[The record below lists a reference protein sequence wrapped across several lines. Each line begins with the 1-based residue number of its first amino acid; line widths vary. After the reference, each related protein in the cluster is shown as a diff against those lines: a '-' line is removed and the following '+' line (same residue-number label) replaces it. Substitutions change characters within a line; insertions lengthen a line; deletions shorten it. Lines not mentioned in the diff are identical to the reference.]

1 MLGNDNY
8 SRLVNSIIE
17 SILTAQETSK
27 RINLKNISAYANI
40 QSPQT
45 LTQTPLLWKTRAI
58 DKRDIQVLKGESLSL
73 LLVKGTPCAI
83 MDFFIA
89 VDSNNF
95 QLVVIAGSDV
105 IYSGTFSEYDDIS
118 EGVKMDAY
126 QDTQDGYY
134 KVSFDNV
141 KTSFSNAYLHI
152 YFRALED
159 LTIKRLH
166 INYEVIE

>member
-1 MLGNDNY
+1 M
-8 SRLVNSIIE
+8 
-17 SILTAQETSK
+17 ETP
-27 RINLKNISAYANI
+27 RV
-40 QSPQT
+40 
-45 LTQTPLLWKTRAI
+45 LLWKTRAI
-58 DKRDIQVLKGESLSL
+58 DKQDIQVSKGNSLTL
-73 LLVKGTPCAI
+73 LLVKDAPCKI
-83 MDFFIA
+83 TDFFIA
-89 VDSNNF
+89 VNSNNF
-95 QLVVIAGSDV
+95 QLVVIAGDDA
-105 IYSGTFSEYDDIS
+105 IYSGTFSEYDAIS

-166 INYEVIE
+166 INYEVLE